1 MNHITQIIMV
11 SLCWLMSILPLPSPL
26 ARDEWRDLAKILN
39 GETLPDTRANYLKK
53 KFLSHLTDDDEW
65 RDLAKILNGET
76 LPDTRANYLKKKFL
90 SHLTDDEVNEIV
102 DDLERKEWNKLFSD
116 ATDDEKEKMLEEARS
131 LKATQKK
138 K

>member
-26 ARDEWRDLAKILN
+26 AR
-39 GETLPDTRANYLKK
+39 
-53 KFLSHLTDDDEW
+53 DEW